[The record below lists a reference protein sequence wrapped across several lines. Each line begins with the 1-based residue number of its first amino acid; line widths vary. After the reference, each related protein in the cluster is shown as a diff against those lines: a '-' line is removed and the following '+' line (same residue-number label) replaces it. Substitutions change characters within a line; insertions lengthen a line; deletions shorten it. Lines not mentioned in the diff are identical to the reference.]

1 MHDIDSVKKRIITS
15 MIAILLLIFALFGI
29 TYAYFTAKVK
39 GNTNDKSVDVSAGKL
54 ELVYGDGNGFIKV
67 DKIQPGEVIKS
78 KTFTV
83 KNTGTGD
90 IDSYEVILEN
100 VINELKYYNDL
111 TYELECNSDIGTCN
125 GTNNTFPIYDDVL
138 LTNSIKV
145 GETHSYTLTLTY
157 HETNVDQSD
166 DMNKNIEAKV
176 NIIDSEENY
185 RKINV
190 YGNTLLTYQDGE
202 TEVSRDKPGII
213 KSLGTK
219 VTDTNDANYGKYK
232 VNISTIGKNL
242 ANFKIFNGKNNLTV
256 SDNGVVKMPLVTSGN
271 GYYETSVKLKDLC
284 PTLKVGD
291 VVVLSFTSNTDTNKF
306 IYLGTSK
313 ILWRVDKSITI
324 TENDLNSYVV
334 LYGNRYESNDTVQ
347 KTISN
352 FQIEYGE
359 KSTSYEKYTEK
370 KDFTIYLNEPLRCI
384 GNTCDYIDL
393 MTNKVVRNIKEYI
406 FTGEENFNLFPN
418 TNNFFITN
426 LEDAKYEPN
435 ISCVSNMYN
444 CNNSGGGTSYTS
456 GMWFQSVDKYKRL
469 YIADSNYTAAATFKN
484 SIKELYKNNNLLIV
498 DYILEMSNDSEVINF
513 VNYKL
518 LSNKTLEV
526 SDGELSSS
534 KIEME

>member
-125 GTNNTFPIYDDVL
+125 GTNDTFPTYDDVL

-219 VTDTNDANYGKYK
+219 VTDTKDANYGKYK
-232 VNISTIGKNL
+232 ISMIINGKNL
-242 ANFKIFNGKNNLTV
+242 LNVPQNFTWTGTKVINTSIPAGTYTLSWGLSVFGSSEKPVLRFR
-256 SDNGVVKMPLVTSGN
+256 DNGVYKYISKDGATALITLTKPETVIYIYSNGYNYTGSQGVTSTIN
-271 GYYETSVKLKDLC
+271 NLMLSKDISDIYESYQEPIIK
-284 PTLKVGD
+284 
-291 VVVLSFTSNTDTNKF
+291 N
-306 IYLGTSK
+306 IYL
-313 ILWRVDKSITI
+313 D
-324 TENDLNSYVV
+324 
-334 LYGNRYESNDTVQ
+334 
-347 KTISN
+347 
-352 FQIEYGE
+352 
-359 KSTSYEKYTEK
+359 
-370 KDFTIYLNEPLRCI
+370 EPLRCI

-456 GMWFQSVDKYKRL
+456 GMWFQSINKYKRL

-484 SIKELYKNNNLLIV
+484 SIKELYKNNNPLIV
-498 DYILEMSNDSEVINF
+498 DYILEISNDSELINF

>member
-125 GTNNTFPIYDDVL
+125 GTNDTFPTYDDVL

-219 VTDTNDANYGKYK
+219 VTDTNDANYEKYK
-232 VNISTIGKNL
+232 ISMI
-242 ANFKIFNGKNNLTV
+242 INGKNHINFDISNASSGYYFDGNGSAS
-256 SDNGVVKMPLVTSGN
+256 SDNSRFIKYNQVSVKPNTTYTLSSNLQIYTIWMFENNTSLSRIQVLNSNAKTFTTSENCNSIRISLYNTSGQADTTALKWMQLELGSN
-271 GYYETSVKLKDLC
+271 ATSYTKYTN
-284 PTLKVGD
+284 TLIY
-291 VVVLSFTSNTDTNKF
+291 N
-306 IYLGTSK
+306 IYLK
-313 ILWRVDKSITI
+313 
-324 TENDLNSYVV
+324 
-334 LYGNRYESNDTVQ
+334 
-347 KTISN
+347 
-352 FQIEYGE
+352 
-359 KSTSYEKYTEK
+359 
-370 KDFTIYLNEPLRCI
+370 EPLRCI

-393 MTNKVVRNIKEYI
+393 MTNKVVRNIKEYT

-456 GMWFQSVDKYKRL
+456 GMWFQSINKYKRL

-484 SIKELYKNNNLLIV
+484 SIKELYKNNNPLIV
-498 DYILEMSNDSEVINF
+498 DYILEMSNDSEAINF

>member
-1 MHDIDSVKKRIITS
+1 MHDIDNVKKRIITS

-54 ELVYGDGNGFIKV
+54 ELTYGDGNGFIKV

-83 KNTGTGD
+83 KNTGDGD

-100 VINELKYYNDL
+100 VVNELKYYNDL

-190 YGNTLLTYQDGE
+190 YGNTLLKYQDGE

-219 VTDTNDANYGKYK
+219 VIDTSDANYGKYK
-232 VNISTIGKNL
+232 IELDSIGKNYI
-242 ANFKIFNGKNNLTV
+242 NFDLSNASSGYYFDKNGGASSNDSRFIKYNQVPVKPNVTYTLSSNLNIYSIWMFDNNTPLTRLQV
-256 SDNGVVKMPLVTSGN
+256 YNSNKKTFTTSKDCNNIRISFYNTSG
-271 GYYETSVKLKDLC
+271 E
-284 PTLKVGD
+284 
-291 VVVLSFTSNTDTNKF
+291 TDTGSLKW
-306 IYLGTSK
+306 IQLELG
-313 ILWRVDKSITI
+313 
-324 TENDLNSYVV
+324 
-334 LYGNRYESNDTVQ
+334 SNA
-347 KTISN
+347 
-352 FQIEYGE
+352 
-359 KSTSYEKYTEK
+359 TSYTKYIK
-370 KDFTIYLNEPLRCI
+370 PSKYNIYTNEPLRCV
-384 GNTCDYIDL
+384 GDTCDYIDL
-393 MTNKVVRNIKEYI
+393 INKKVIRNIKEYI
-406 FTGEENFNLFPN
+406 YTGEENFNLFPN

-426 LEDAKYEPN
+426 LEDAKYESN

-444 CNNSGGGTSYTS
+444 CNNSGSGTSYTT
-456 GMWFQSVDKYKRL
+456 GMWFQSVQDYKRL

-484 SIKELYKNNNLLIV
+484 SIKTLYENNNPLIV
-498 DYILEMSNDSEVINF
+498 NYILKTPNDSETINF